1 MQCSFLRPLFQDPEY
16 HPPILCD
23 QYFCHVPGFSFEEL
37 SRLIWLDAKG
47 EMSKVNCCFEKQLFS
62 WRMPP
67 LNYSILLKWVSL
79 CTGQSGRER
88 AHPLW
93 IRTVQ
98 SSAEWSYSTLQV
110 PCSYSCNVDTN
121 DLVGSYTMAPHTG
134 HFSHE
139 YHVKGVHT
147 HAVHMYTH
155 AVHMQYTCT
164 HKLGMWTCGG
174 SRIFDCLFCN
184 VTCCTAGLWMLVSP
198 LVSVW
203 HSRLMNNDAMFLL
216 LCTTRYTSYCLC
228 VCVYATCVYG
238 SHDTQHVRHA
248 AVWDL

>member
-1 MQCSFLRPLFQDPEY
+1 MPRGKWAKSTVALKNSCSPEGCPLLITQFY
-16 HPPILCD
+16 SS
-23 QYFCHVPGFSFEEL
+23 GFPC
-37 SRLIWLDAKG
+37 A
-47 EMSKVNCCFEKQLFS
+47 
-62 WRMPP
+62 
-67 LNYSILLKWVSL
+67 L

-88 AHPLW
+88 AHLLW

>member
-1 MQCSFLRPLFQDPEY
+1 MPRGKWAKSTVALKNSCSPERCPLLITQFY
-16 HPPILCD
+16 SS
-23 QYFCHVPGFSFEEL
+23 GFPC
-37 SRLIWLDAKG
+37 A
-47 EMSKVNCCFEKQLFS
+47 
-62 WRMPP
+62 
-67 LNYSILLKWVSL
+67 L
-79 CTGQSGRER
+79 CTGQSGPRER

-98 SSAEWSYSTLQV
+98 SIVLNRATTLQV

-147 HAVHMYTH
+147 HAVHMYTQVGNVDVWGELNFWLFILQCDMLH
-155 AVHMQYTCT
+155 S
-164 HKLGMWTCGG
+164 WTM
-174 SRIFDCLFCN
+174 N
-184 VTCCTAGLWMLVSP
+184 
-198 LVSVW
+198 VSVTFSL
-203 HSRLMNNDAMFLL
+203 HLRLMNNDAMFLL
-216 LCTTRYTSYCLC
+216 LCTTRYTSYC

>member
-1 MQCSFLRPLFQDPEY
+1 MPRGKWAKSTVALKNSCSPEGCPLLITQFY
-16 HPPILCD
+16 SS
-23 QYFCHVPGFSFEEL
+23 GFPC
-37 SRLIWLDAKG
+37 A
-47 EMSKVNCCFEKQLFS
+47 
-62 WRMPP
+62 
-67 LNYSILLKWVSL
+67 L

-88 AHPLW
+88 AHLLW

-98 SSAEWSYSTLQV
+98 SSAEWSYIHCKFPVLTHVMWTLMILLGPTLWHHTLDIFHMSIMWKV
-110 PCSYSCNVDTN
+110 
-121 DLVGSYTMAPHTG
+121 YT
-134 HFSHE
+134 
-139 YHVKGVHT
+139 
-147 HAVHMYTH
+147 
-155 AVHMQYTCT
+155 HMQYTCT

-198 LVSVW
+198 LVW